1 MTMKKLNLK
10 TVLVCLSL
18 LFTVNAQAQLG
29 NLLKNVLG
37 SGTANSEQAET
48 TTENKVGGLVS
59 LFQNLIGKDKVDNSS
74 LKGEWIYESPAV
86 AFESSN
92 LLNKAG
98 GKFIANTLE
107 NTLQKY
113 LEKIGFTE
121 GKVEMSFDGDST
133 FQMKIG
139 TQTIEGIYSV
149 NENELSMK
157 RKAILLNAR
166 PVTANVAV
174 KTDNIQI
181 TFKADKLLE
190 FFTNISSMTSNSTL
204 NLVGKLA
211 SGYDGMQLG
220 FQFKRKE

>member
-1 MTMKKLNLK
+1 MKKLNLK

-37 SGTANSEQAET
+37 GGTANSEQTET

>member
-92 LLNKAG
+92 LLNKPFFMA
-98 GKFIANTLE
+98 AE
-107 NTLQKY
+107 Y
-113 LEKIGFTE
+113 LALKSIFC
-121 GKVEMSFDGDST
+121 
-133 FQMKIG
+133 
-139 TQTIEGIYSV
+139 QT
-149 NENELSMK
+149 
-157 RKAILLNAR
+157 
-166 PVTANVAV
+166 
-174 KTDNIQI
+174 
-181 TFKADKLLE
+181 
-190 FFTNISSMTSNSTL
+190 
-204 NLVGKLA
+204 LVGTSRLNK
-211 SGYDGMQLG
+211 SVKM
-220 FQFKRKE
+220 

>member
-149 NENELSMK
+149 NENELFMK

-190 FFTNISSMTSNSTL
+190 FFTNISSMTSNGTL
-204 NLVGKLA
+204 NLVSKLA

>member
-204 NLVGKLA
+204 NLVSKLA

>member
-37 SGTANSEQAET
+37 SGTANSEQTET

-59 LFQNLIGKDKVDNSS
+59 LFQNLIGKDKVDKSS

-190 FFTNISSMTSNSTL
+190 FFTNISSMTSNGTL

>member
-157 RKAILLNAR
+157 RKTILLNAR

-190 FFTNISSMTSNSTL
+190 FFTNISSMTSNGTL
-204 NLVGKLA
+204 NLVSKLA

>member
-1 MTMKKLNLK
+1 MKKLNLK